1 MTLADLVKEPLV
13 TIPPEAAAWATLKSA
28 FGNAGLE
35 FHPRF
40 QTQNSLSVVAMVR
53 AGLGVGFVTQLGA
66 AQIMTSGVT
75 SLRLA
80 DFEIGRDVGIVTV
93 PGRSLP
99 RAAAIF
105 CKLLREVAPVYSKAR
120 AGKGNA

>member
-1 MTLADLVKEPLV
+1 
-13 TIPPEAAAWATLKSA
+13 
-28 FGNAGLE
+28 LE

-40 QTQNSLSVVAMVR
+40 QTQSALSVVAMVR

-66 AQIMTSGVT
+66 AQVMTSGVT
-75 SLRLA
+75 SLVLA

-105 CKLLREVAPVYSKAR
+105 CKMLRKIAPAYSKGR
-120 AGKGNA
+120 AGEGNT